1 VAPFKT
7 FQGGKF
13 VMRKIINRKVL
24 ILASVLLLLLLL
36 AGCFSLPSEDTYV
49 SPSEYDTETLRY
61 NANFSVK
68 VADGVNWV
76 PVNTLGKPNM
86 TSEEIEALGRDPEKL
101 KEKLN
106 TLYAVIQYIQVADF
120 RSADDNIRIE
130 ESGISWQHQ
139 KPGEMAII
147 TNEGCCA
154 TISNL
159 LNFLLEGDY
168 EEVGFIAYSQSDGG
182 GHVFNYIEHN
192 NLYYFVDLTHYRND
206 FMCTAV
212 EDGTLASYYATDYI
226 AGNVHEAA
234 RVEDYVKYCRDNYN
248 NPPELFSLHMAKNS
262 LPIGEFISPVNDG
275 TLLEMVYPESSK
287 EIVKIVYDDPNDNI
301 QYSFVKGPTKYPV
314 VWEPYNTEW

>member
-1 VAPFKT
+1 
-7 FQGGKF
+7 
-13 VMRKIINRKVL
+13 MRKIINRKVL

>member
-1 VAPFKT
+1 
-7 FQGGKF
+7 
-13 VMRKIINRKVL
+13 MRKIINRKVL
-24 ILASVLLLLLLL
+24 ILISVLLFLPLL
-36 AGCFSLPSEDTYV
+36 AGCFLLPSEGTYV
-49 SPSEYDTETLRY
+49 TPSEYDTETLRY
-61 NANFSVK
+61 DANFRVN
-68 VADGVNWV
+68 VAEGVSWV

-86 TSEEIEALGRDPEKL
+86 TSEEIEALDRDPEKL

-120 RSADDNIRIE
+120 RSADDNIWIDE
-130 ESGISWQHQ
+130 DGIGWEHH

-159 LNFLLEGDY
+159 MNFLLEGDY

-212 EDGTLASYYATDYI
+212 EDGTLASYYASDFI
-226 AGNVHEAA
+226 AGNVHEAV
-234 RVEDYVKYCRDNYN
+234 RIEDYVKYCRDNYN
-248 NPPELFSLHMAKNS
+248 DPPELFSLYMAKNC
-262 LPIGEFISPVNDG
+262 LPIGEPIGPVNDE

-287 EIVKIVYDDPNDNI
+287 ERVKIVYDDPNDNI
-301 QYSFVKGPTKYPV
+301 QYSFKKSPTKYPA

>member
-49 SPSEYDTETLRY
+49 APSEYDTETLRY

-86 TSEEIEALGRDPEKL
+86 TSEEIEALDRDPEKL

-120 RSADDNIRIE
+120 RSADDNIWIDE
-130 ESGISWQHQ
+130 DGIGWEHH

-159 LNFLLEGDY
+159 MNFLLEGDY

-182 GHVFNYIEHN
+182 GHGFNYIKHN

-212 EDGTLASYYATDYI
+212 EDGTLASYYASDFI
-226 AGNVHEAA
+226 AGNVHETVK
-234 RVEDYVKYCRDNYN
+234 VEDYVKYCRDNYN
-248 NPPELFSLHMAKNS
+248 DPPELFSLHMAKNS
-262 LPIGEFISPVNDG
+262 LPIAHINDE
-275 TLLEMVYPESSK
+275 TMHEMVYPESSK

-301 QYSFVKGPTKYPV
+301 QYSFVKGPTKYPA

>member
-1 VAPFKT
+1 
-7 FQGGKF
+7 
-13 VMRKIINRKVL
+13 
-24 ILASVLLLLLLL
+24 
-36 AGCFSLPSEDTYV
+36 
-49 SPSEYDTETLRY
+49 
-61 NANFSVK
+61 VK

-301 QYSFVKGPTKYPV
+301 QYSFVKGPIPSIQQFGNHIIQNGEGIDDKYTGNCYPEHNQGKICGIV
-314 VWEPYNTEW
+314 IKTCLKRTEKCVFKN

>member
-1 VAPFKT
+1 
-7 FQGGKF
+7 
-13 VMRKIINRKVL
+13 MRKIMNRKML
-24 ILASVLLLLLLL
+24 ILISVLLFLPLL

-49 SPSEYDTETLRY
+49 APSEYDTETLRY
-61 NANFSVK
+61 NANFKVK
-68 VADGVNWV
+68 VAEGVNWV
-76 PVNTLGKPNM
+76 PANTLGKPNI
-86 TSEEIEALGRDPEKL
+86 TAEEIEALGRDPDKL

-106 TLYAVIQYIQVADF
+106 TLYDVIQYIQVADF

-212 EDGTLASYYATDYI
+212 EDGTLASYYASDFI
-226 AGNVHEAA
+226 AGNVHEAV
-234 RVEDYVKYCRDNYN
+234 RIEDYVKYCRDNYN
-248 NPPELFSLHMAKNS
+248 DPPELFSLHMAKNS
-262 LPIGEFISPVNDG
+262 LPIASVNDE

-287 EIVKIVYDDPNDNI
+287 EIVKIVYDDPNYNI
-301 QYSFVKGPTKYPV
+301 QYSFKKGPTKYPA

>member
-1 VAPFKT
+1 MPVAPFKT

-13 VMRKIINRKVL
+13 IMRKIINRKVL
-24 ILASVLLLLLLL
+24 ILASVLLFLLLL

-212 EDGTLASYYATDYI
+212 EDGTLASYYASDFI

-248 NPPELFSLHMAKNS
+248 DPPELFSLHMAKNS
-262 LPIGEFISPVNDG
+262 LPIAHINDE
-275 TLLEMVYPESSK
+275 TMHKMVYPESSK

-301 QYSFVKGPTKYPV
+301 QYSFVKGPTKYPA

>member
-1 VAPFKT
+1 
-7 FQGGKF
+7 
-13 VMRKIINRKVL
+13 MRKKINRKIL
-24 ILASVLLLLLLL
+24 ILIFVLLFLPLL
-36 AGCFSLPSEDTYV
+36 AGCFSLPSDDTYIP
-49 SPSEYDTETLRY
+49 PSEYDTETLRY
-61 NANFSVK
+61 NANFRVK
-68 VADGVNWV
+68 VSEGVNWV

-106 TLYAVIQYIQVADF
+106 TLYEVIQYIQATDF

-130 ESGISWQHQ
+130 EGGFSWEHH

-168 EEVGFIAYSQSDGG
+168 EGVGFIANSQSDGS

-206 FMCTAV
+206 FMHTAV
-212 EDGTLASYYATDYI
+212 EDGTLASYYATDFI

-234 RVEDYVKYCRDNYN
+234 RIEDYVKYCRDNYN
-248 NPPELFSLHMAKNS
+248 DPPVLFSLYMAKNC
-262 LPIGEFISPVNDG
+262 LPIGRPLNGG
-275 TLLEMVYPESSK
+275 TPLEVVYPESSK
-287 EIVKIVYDDPNDNI
+287 ERVKIVYDDPNDNI
-301 QYSFVKGPTKYPV
+301 QYSFKKDPTKYPA

>member
-1 VAPFKT
+1 
-7 FQGGKF
+7 
-13 VMRKIINRKVL
+13 MRKIINKKVL
-24 ILASVLLLLLLL
+24 ILIFVLLFLPLL
-36 AGCFSLPSEDTYV
+36 AGCFSLPSEDTYIH
-49 SPSEYDTETLRY
+49 PSEYDTETLRY
-61 NANFSVK
+61 NANFRVK
-68 VADGVNWV
+68 VAEGVSWV
-76 PVNTLGKPNM
+76 PVNTLGKPNI

-106 TLYAVIQYIQVADF
+106 TLYEVIQYIQVADF
-120 RSADDNIRIE
+120 RSADDNVKIDE
-130 ESGISWQHQ
+130 EGINWEHH

-182 GHVFNYIEHN
+182 GHVFNYIKHN

-206 FMCTAV
+206 FMHTSV

-234 RVEDYVKYCRDNYN
+234 IVEDYVKYCRDNYN
-248 NPPELFSLHMAKNS
+248 DPPELWSLHMAKNS
-262 LPIGEFISPVNDG
+262 LPIAHINDE
-275 TLLEMVYPESSK
+275 TMHEMVYPKSS
-287 EIVKIVYDDPNDNI
+287 EGIVKIVYDDTNDNI
-301 QYSFVKGPTKYPV
+301 QYSFIKNPTKYPA